1 MLKSMGCIKCLVV
14 YSTEVA
20 QAAYNSVWL
29 RDLESSVASPHIM
42 CLSIK

>member
-20 QAAYNSVWL
+20 QAAYS
-29 RDLESSVASPHIM
+29 RDLEYSVASPHIM